1 MKFIVLLA
9 LVGVFFVSC
18 SGNKKSAASIAQ
30 EWCDLNGK
38 VAKAE
43 TDAARASAEADL
55 KKFED
60 EMGEKYKNDEA
71 FLKEVGNEIEKC
83 EDASEGR

>member
-1 MKFIVLLA
+1 MKFLIPLL

-18 SGNKKSAASIAQ
+18 SSEKKSAASVAK

-43 TDAARASAEADL
+43 SDAARATAEANR
-55 KKFED
+55 KKFEN
-60 EMGEKYKNDEA
+60 EMEEKYKNDEA
-71 FLKEVGNEIEKC
+71 FLKEVGAEIEKC